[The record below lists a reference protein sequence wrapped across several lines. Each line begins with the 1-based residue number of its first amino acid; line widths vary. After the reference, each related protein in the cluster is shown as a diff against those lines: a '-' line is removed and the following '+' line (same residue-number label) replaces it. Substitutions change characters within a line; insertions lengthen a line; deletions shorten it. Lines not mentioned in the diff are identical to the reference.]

1 MTPDGLGIDR
11 SYVDLLYCLIQR
23 ASQHQTCSA
32 IFHLSSIDSLTE
44 HAVHEAMPSPRDLK
58 DPTKGIT
65 LDGNL
70 LIERKVILATRS
82 VLMRPHG
89 LMSRQHSCCSSL
101 SCFFGGAG
109 WKHMQWKRRERARI
123 EQERRVRL
131 ESIVRK

>member
-1 MTPDGLGIDR
+1 LTPDGLGIAR

-82 VLMRPHG
+82 VLMTPWADEPSALVLFIFILLLWRCGVETHA
-89 LMSRQHSCCSSL
+89 MEAQ
-101 SCFFGGAG
+101 GA
-109 WKHMQWKRRERARI
+109 
-123 EQERRVRL
+123 
-131 ESIVRK
+131 S

>member
-1 MTPDGLGIDR
+1 MTPDGLGIAR

-70 LIERKVILATRS
+70 LIERKVIPSYAIRIDETPWADEPSAL
-82 VLMRPHG
+82 VLFIFILLLWRCGVETHAMEA
-89 LMSRQHSCCSSL
+89 Q
-101 SCFFGGAG
+101 GA
-109 WKHMQWKRRERARI
+109 
-123 EQERRVRL
+123 
-131 ESIVRK
+131 S